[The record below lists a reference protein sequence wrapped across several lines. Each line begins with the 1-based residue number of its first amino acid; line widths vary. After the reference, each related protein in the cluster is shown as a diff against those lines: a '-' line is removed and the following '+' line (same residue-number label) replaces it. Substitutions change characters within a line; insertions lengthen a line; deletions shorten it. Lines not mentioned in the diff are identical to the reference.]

1 MHSHPLLDASSVDT
15 LEPFLHEVGTVFR
28 AFREQDSGCV
38 SYGVTVGGK
47 RWFVKGAVTSEAVAS
62 LRRAVHVHALVR
74 HPAIVPLEHSIALR
88 GGLALVYPWVEGE
101 VLYHPTASRKGG
113 RAAPGSPMARF
124 RRLPVP
130 DILTALERILDAH
143 VTVERAGLVAVD
155 LYDGCMLYD
164 FGNRGMFLCD
174 LDEYRP
180 GPFVLETDRLPGS
193 RRYMAPEEFAK
204 GATIGVRTTVYVLGR
219 ALRLLLDA
227 GDEEREWRGSASQ
240 LAVIERATADDPARR
255 FASAEALAR
264 AWRAADPRRLG

>member
-1 MHSHPLLDASSVDT
+1 MDAGPVDA
-15 LEPFLHEVGTVFR
+15 LEPFLHEVGTVFSV
-28 AFREQDSGCV
+28 FREQDSGCV
-38 SYGVTVGGK
+38 SYGVAVGGK

-62 LRRAVHVHALVR
+62 LRRAVQVHALVQ
-74 HPAIVPLEHSIALR
+74 HPVIVPLERSIALR
-88 GGLALVYPWVEGE
+88 GGVALVYPWVEGE
-101 VLYHPTASRKGG
+101 VLYHPTTSRKGG

-124 RRLPVP
+124 RRLPVA
-130 DILTALERILDAH
+130 DVLMALERILDAH

-164 FGNRGMFLCD
+164 FGNRRMSLCD

-180 GPFVLETDRLPGS
+180 GPFILETDRLPGS

-204 GATIGVRTTVYVLGR
+204 GSTIDIRTTVYVLGR

-240 LAVIERATADDPARR
+240 LAVVERATADDPAHR
-255 FASAEALAR
+255 FASVEALAQ
-264 AWRAADPRRLG
+264 AWCVAVPRLG